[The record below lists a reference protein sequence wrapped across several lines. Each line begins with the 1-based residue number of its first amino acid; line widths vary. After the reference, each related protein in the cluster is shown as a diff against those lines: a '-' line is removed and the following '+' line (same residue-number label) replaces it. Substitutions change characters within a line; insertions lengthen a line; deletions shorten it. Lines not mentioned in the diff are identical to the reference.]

1 MRSPAHAWRLSGA
14 VFFFLLTA
22 AGPWSHAAQP
32 ASGATTCAA
41 PAPEGTPDAG
51 AELSAWA
58 PDGRARYTATAQG
71 ELLRHAADDGRITA
85 RVMLGFEPRA
95 LAVAGGP
102 GALVLVAGRGRD
114 AISVHDPESLATVR
128 RYALPDGRSVVAAL
142 DLPGRARFALGF
154 SDRDELWEIAY
165 GPDAPPVLLGLV
177 HDYRSNE
184 AVPLPGRLTPR
195 PFRVPG
201 ATRAL
206 LPGAVPRELLRIDAS
221 GRVGVVDLEVRRE
234 IERPAHPPFEDGV
247 LAAAWRQ
254 RDARGWLIA
263 ARGSRRVDRLR
274 AGDWRLEPVAT
285 LPGEVLGLA
294 ASPGAGEVHAL
305 HAGATSVGVV
315 RIDPV
320 SAETVAIPYDADT
333 HALLRQQGTRA
344 VRCPPPPDGAGERA
358 LSRPPVPGT
367 PAGNAAPQPTR

>member
-1 MRSPAHAWRLSGA
+1 M
-14 VFFFLLTA
+14 
-22 AGPWSHAAQP
+22 
-32 ASGATTCAA
+32 
-41 PAPEGTPDAG
+41 
-51 AELSAWA
+51 
-58 PDGRARYTATAQG
+58 RYTATAQG

-285 LPGEVLGLA
+285 LPGEVLALA